1 MLMKFGLV
9 TIYSL
14 LLTLQEREKNPFA
27 LLQIWARVAAREGM
41 WEVSAEPAADWR
53 EVEVRGVLFRAID
66 TLWIEWASCPGFV
79 AKVLNA
85 SGNQIHLHIL

>member
-1 MLMKFGLV
+1 M
-9 TIYSL
+9 
-14 LLTLQEREKNPFA
+14 LQEKSFCAFA
-27 LLQIWARVAAREGM
+27 DLSEGM
-41 WEVSAEPAADWR
+41 WEVRAEPAADWR

-66 TLWIEWASCPGFV
+66 TLQIEWASCPGFV